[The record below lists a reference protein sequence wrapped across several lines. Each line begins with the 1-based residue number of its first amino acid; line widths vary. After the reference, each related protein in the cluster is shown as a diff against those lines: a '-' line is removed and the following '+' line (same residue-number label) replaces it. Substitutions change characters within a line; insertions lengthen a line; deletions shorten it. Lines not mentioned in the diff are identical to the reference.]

1 SAAAA
6 VVRKSVA
13 QAISGGS
20 STSTAISY
28 GRDSMAYAPIP
39 REGGGNFQAPRRNTA
54 LSALANRRNT
64 MLLVDQ
70 SDEHH
75 HNDIVPPTYG
85 GTGGRNSAGLVSRLS
100 QYIGGGGSVG
110 RGSFSHMTGGAGPP
124 VPKMP
129 SLKQLQEHYLRE
141 GAAKKAAAGQP
152 IEEYEMTATGASAA
166 AASANGSG
174 STIAAGEEGDGEV
187 EDGMQQLKAIVNGDK
202 DDEWE
207 SLPVGDN
214 LSGPH
219 PGHFPVA
226 GARLGPEPVAHMS
239 ANILPQVLV
248 DGPFGS
254 ASEDVFNHEIAMLF
268 CAGIGCTP
276 FASVLKSI
284 WYRLSYPEGSFRLR
298 KVYFFWVQRDT
309 KSFEWFQDLL
319 KAIEEEDEARMDQQ
333 HDDATGAAGEQM
345 IEIHTYLTGNLN
357 MTQME
362 HVHMNEDELDP
373 ITGLRSPTNFGR
385 PNMDLIFRA
394 VAHEHPATDVGV
406 FFCGPVP
413 LGSTIETAAKKWS
426 SEGQDGTKFYYNKEN
441 F

>member
-1 SAAAA
+1 
-6 VVRKSVA
+6 
-13 QAISGGS
+13 G
-20 STSTAISY
+20 
-28 GRDSMAYAPIP
+28 DP
-39 REGGGNFQAPRRNTA
+39 
-54 LSALANRRNT
+54 L
-64 MLLVDQ
+64 
-70 SDEHH
+70 H
-75 HNDIVPPTYG
+75 
-85 GTGGRNSAGLVSRLS
+85 
-100 QYIGGGGSVG
+100 
-110 RGSFSHMTGGAGPP
+110 
-124 VPKMP
+124 
-129 SLKQLQEHYLRE
+129 
-141 GAAKKAAAGQP
+141 QP
-152 IEEYEMTATGASAA
+152 IEEYEMTSTA
-166 AASANGSG
+166 AASGSAHGSG
-174 STIAAGEEGDGEV
+174 STVAEEEA
-187 EDGMQQLKAIVNGDK
+187 DGMQQLKAIVNGE
-202 DDEWE
+202 DEWE
-207 SLPVGDN
+207 SLPVGPN
-214 LSGPH
+214 N
-219 PGHFPVA
+219 
-226 GARLGPEPVAHMS
+226 RLGPEPVAHMS

-319 KAIEEEDEARMDQQ
+319 KAIEEEDDARMQEYGDS
-333 HDDATGAAGEQM
+333 AEKM
-345 IEIHTYLTGNLN
+345 IEIHTYLTGKLN

-385 PNMDLIFRA
+385 PNTDLIFRA

-406 FFCGPVP
+406 FFCGPVK
-413 LGSTIETAAKKWS
+413 LGSTIESAAKKWS